1 MPRYNTGGSVR
12 YSGGGMVTPNRR
24 NYGNALYNINVELNG
39 TNLNA
44 DDVAKA
50 IHKEMR
56 VREIAGGV
64 GRQA

>member
-1 MPRYNTGGSVR
+1 
-12 YSGGGMVTPNRR
+12 
-24 NYGNALYNINVELNG
+24 VELNG